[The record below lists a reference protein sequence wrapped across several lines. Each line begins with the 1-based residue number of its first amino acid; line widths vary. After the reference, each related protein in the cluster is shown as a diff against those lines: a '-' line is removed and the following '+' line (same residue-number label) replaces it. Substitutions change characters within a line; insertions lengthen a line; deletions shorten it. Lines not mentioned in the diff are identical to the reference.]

1 VKRTVRTTAG
11 AALATAAIVA
21 VASTAHASM
30 PVPRTITGCV
40 IEGAFTS
47 DDGYLIRAKRAGFE
61 DYDLG
66 GFEGRRIRV
75 RGMLSPGDLF
85 VVKGRPRDLGSCR
98 RPR

>member
-1 VKRTVRTTAG
+1 MARTTAG
-11 AALATAAIVA
+11 AALAAATIFA
-21 VASTAHASM
+21 GASAAQASM

-40 IEGAFTS
+40 VGGAFAS

-61 DYDLG
+61 DYDLR

-85 VVKGRPRDLGSCR
+85 VVKGRPRDLGPCR
-98 RPR
+98 GQR